1 MKRRWLNPLA
11 DLVFKRIFG
20 QEKEILIELINGIIQ
35 PIDPVIDIE
44 YLSLEL
50 LPEGKGGKNSIVDVR
65 CLDLKKRNF
74 ILEIQL
80 LQQISFQERVLYYA
94 SKTYGKQ
101 LLKGRKYEELQPVY
115 LLSIMDYTFDHLNN
129 NWLHRYSLINEI
141 DINKKLNGIHLIFL
155 ELDKYRKI
163 AKFTLDT
170 VQDRW
175 IAFLTQPEKI
185 LAMSKETL
193 HDYPNLIKAVD
204 LLNESNYT
212 PGQILAYEKYL
223 DSVISWN
230 STMIESFD
238 NGYEQGLTEGTEKT
252 LGILQELRSNNLSI
266 SEIAGKFNIKEELVL
281 QLRDLL

>member
-1 MKRRWLNPLA
+1 
-11 DLVFKRIFG
+11 
-20 QEKEILIELINGIIQ
+20 
-35 PIDPVIDIE
+35 
-44 YLSLEL
+44 
-50 LPEGKGGKNSIVDVR
+50 
-65 CLDLKKRNF
+65 
-74 ILEIQL
+74 
-80 LQQISFQERVLYYA
+80 
-94 SKTYGKQ
+94 
-101 LLKGRKYEELQPVY
+101 
-115 LLSIMDYTFDHLNN
+115 
-129 NWLHRYSLINEI
+129 
-141 DINKKLNGIHLIFL
+141 L

-266 SEIAGKFNIKEELVL
+266 SEIAEKFNIKKELVL
-281 QLRDLL
+281 QLRDLV

>member
-1 MKRRWLNPLA
+1 M
-11 DLVFKRIFG
+11 
-20 QEKEILIELINGIIQ
+20 
-35 PIDPVIDIE
+35 
-44 YLSLEL
+44 
-50 LPEGKGGKNSIVDVR
+50 
-65 CLDLKKRNF
+65 
-74 ILEIQL
+74 
-80 LQQISFQERVLYYA
+80 
-94 SKTYGKQ
+94 
-101 LLKGRKYEELQPVY
+101 
-115 LLSIMDYTFDHLNN
+115 
-129 NWLHRYSLINEI
+129 
-141 DINKKLNGIHLIFL
+141 NGIHLIFL
-155 ELDKYRKI
+155 ELEKYRKM

-238 NGYEQGLTEGTEKT
+238 NGFEQGLTEGLEKGAEKT
-252 LGILQELRSNNLSI
+252 IGILQELRSNNLSI
-266 SEIAGKFNIKEELVL
+266 SEIAEKFKIKDELVL
-281 QLRDLL
+281 QLRNLL